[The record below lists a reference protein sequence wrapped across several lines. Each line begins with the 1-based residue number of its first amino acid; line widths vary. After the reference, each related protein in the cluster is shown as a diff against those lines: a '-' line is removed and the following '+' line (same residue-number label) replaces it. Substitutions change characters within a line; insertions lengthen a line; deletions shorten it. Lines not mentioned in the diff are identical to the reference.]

1 MFCSQCN
8 HCTASMDLKEI
19 SDLQAFW
26 FVRKQRPRQ
35 SRRAKSE
42 RRRGPRHSWP
52 NLQRCVVMVIIFQN
66 MVIGASEIDKGVGLR
81 GPPNK
86 LLHKCQTERW
96 QLYKQKADE
105 FHEVFSSWKP
115 YLWVPEAWNCLQHV
129 YNREICCSTH
139 SEVANPMGQK
149 SYTFWRGHSKA
160 MTAMSFWECAKCRIF
175 WAIPTPPKISRAC
188 SIIDLIALQRNNAW
202 FFLNICNCC

>member
-66 MVIGASEIDKGVGLR
+66 MVIGASENNKGVGLR

-105 FHEVFSSWKP
+105 FHEVSAVGSLIFGSRRR
-115 YLWVPEAWNCLQHV
+115 ETV
-129 YNREICCSTH
+129 YNMFTTEKFAVAPIQKLPIQWDRNLTH
-139 SEVANPMGQK
+139 FEG
-149 SYTFWRGHSKA
+149 G
-160 MTAMSFWECAKCRIF
+160 TARLWQL
-175 WAIPTPPKISRAC
+175 WAFGNVQSVGFSGPSQHPPRSAELVQ
-188 SIIDLIALQRNNAW
+188 SLI
-202 FFLNICNCC
+202 